1 MHARGASQISTYL
14 VKIVMVVESINMP
27 THLYRQ
33 PHSSLFMLS
42 NNTNVYVSITIS
54 IFKKN
59 KKILKILFENYCLN

>member
-42 NNTNVYVSITIS
+42 NNTNVYVSITFPINNFNS
-54 IFKKN
+54 QEK
-59 KKILKILFENYCLN
+59 